1 MNNSTIEFTVN
12 NRPPKKDGTKS
23 VWSSN
28 QAKLVLD
35 LRKAAYDAF
44 LKAKLHDPFDG
55 AVELELTIY
64 APNIINI
71 GDHTYVGDL
80 DSFVAGVSEALHV
93 ADSQV
98 TPDEIFKGNE
108 EVYPTRPLIINNDSQ
123 IVSII
128 AKKIES
134 ERLYY
139 SVSVRPITVNVK

>member
-1 MNNSTIEFTVN
+1 MNNIIIEFTVY
-12 NRPPKKDGTKS
+12 NRPPKKNEAKS

-35 LRKAAYDAF
+35 LRLAAYDAF
-44 LKAKLHDPFDG
+44 LKAKLHEPFDG

-71 GDHTYVGDL
+71 GNHTYVGDL
-80 DSFVAGVSEALHV
+80 DSFVAGISESLHV

-98 TPDEIFKGNE
+98 TPDEIFKGHE
-108 EVYPTRPLIINNDSQ
+108 EVYPTRPIIINNDSQ

-128 AKKIES
+128 AKKVES
-134 ERLYY
+134 DKLYY
-139 SVSVRPITVNVK
+139 HVSVRPITNN